1 MLNKCWKKYI
11 YRCIH
16 LSTFSWNLKEVL
28 LLHTFE
34 NSSDEQQIS
43 LWGSNAVSLPFLLS
57 FHLLLFSHLSAG
69 ERAAAC
75 WRSPAQVPWLRSL
88 HSYECSLLRFPSGLW
103 CRLPPGETCFQSW
116 RKICKAVRE
125 RHLHLW
131 NSLTCYSETLWVE
144 KEGNHYLPVT
154 HPPAHFP
161 PAYSPESADFSLSLH
176 KGRNAGKKLNYTLPS
191 RLTCWFLSGII
202 EVLDNWLFHASVGE
216 RCL

>member
-1 MLNKCWKKYI
+1 MRQQC
-11 YRCIH
+11 CQP
-16 LSTFSWNLKEVL
+16 SFS
-28 LLHTFE
+28 
-34 NSSDEQQIS
+34 
-43 LWGSNAVSLPFLLS
+43 PFLPS
-57 FHLLLFSHLSAG
+57 PALFSSLSWREGRCVLAEPCSG
-69 ERAAAC
+69 SLTSVIAFLWVLFAPVSVRALMSTSS
-75 WRSPAQVPWLRSL
+75 WRN
-88 HSYECSLLRFPSGLW
+88 C
-103 CRLPPGETCFQSW
+103 CFQSW

-191 RLTCWFLSGII
+191 CLTCWFLSGII